1 MPWTYV
7 ISDLNTEEITGMF
20 YKKELEKTNKK
31 EFRLQKVTKRKD
43 SKSHVKWKGYNNSF
57 SGWIDK
63 KYIVKMSQYFP
74 KPRPLGGNTKI

>member
-1 MPWTYV
+1 
-7 ISDLNTEEITGMF
+7 MF

-43 SKSHVKWKGYNNSF
+43 SKSHVKRKGCNNSF

-63 KYIVKMSQYFP
+63 KYIVQMSQYFP